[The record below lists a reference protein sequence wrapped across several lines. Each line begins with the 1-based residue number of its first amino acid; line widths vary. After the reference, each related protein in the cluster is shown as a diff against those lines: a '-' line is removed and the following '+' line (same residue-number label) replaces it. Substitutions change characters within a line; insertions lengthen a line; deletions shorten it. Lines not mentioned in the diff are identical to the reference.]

1 LLTALQPQ
9 PLSRGDL
16 QLAVAIKD
24 REHFRN
30 AYLEPLLADGIIERT
45 IPDKPTSQNQK
56 YRLTEKGRKHSQSAQ

>member
-1 LLTALQPQ
+1 MREVLLALQAH

-45 IPDKPTSQNQK
+45 IPAKPTSRLQK
-56 YRLTEKGRKHSQSAQ
+56 YRLTETGEKLLK